1 MRDGNQN
8 KSSDKGDWKA
18 WLKRQKGKKDQWL
31 IVVLAGILL
40 LVIAMPTSTAKKD
53 NKDNDGENVTQISE
67 DSDSYARLLERR
79 LEEALTQV
87 QGVGKV
93 SVMITLSSSGEKVV
107 EKDKETSSD
116 TSADGENKTSQS
128 SSTAETSVYSGDSG
142 SETPYIKKELTPD
155 IEGVMVI
162 ADGGDNAVVIE
173 NITEAVQ
180 ALFGVDTHKIK
191 VMKRN

>member
-1 MRDGNQN
+1 MRGE
-8 KSSDKGDWKA
+8 KSKSNWLE
-18 WLKRQKGKKDQWL
+18 WLKQQKGKKDQWL
-31 IVVLAGILL
+31 IVILVGILL
-40 LVIAMPTSTAKKD
+40 LVIALPTSSGKKETAEK
-53 NKDNDGENVTQISE
+53 EEAVQSRVST

-93 SVMITLSSSGEKVV
+93 TVMITLSSSGEKVV

-116 TSADGENKTSQS
+116 TSTDGESGTSQS
-128 SSTAETSVYSGDSG
+128 SSSAETSVYSGSSG
-142 SETPYIKKELTPD
+142 SESPYVKKELTPD
-155 IEGVMVI
+155 IKGVMVV
-162 ADGGDNAVVIE
+162 AEGGDNAVVIE

>member
-1 MRDGNQN
+1 MRG
-8 KSSDKGDWKA
+8 DKGKSNWLE
-18 WLKRQKGKKDQWL
+18 WLKQQKGKKDQWL
-31 IVVLAGILL
+31 IVILVGILL
-40 LVIAMPTSTAKKD
+40 LVIALPTSSGKKEAK
-53 NKDNDGENVTQISE
+53 EQEEEAVQRQVST

-116 TSADGENKTSQS
+116 TSVDGENGTSQS
-128 SSTAETSVYSGDSG
+128 SSSSETSVYSGSSG
-142 SETPYIKKELTPD
+142 AESPYVKKELTPD
-155 IEGVMVI
+155 IKGVMVV
-162 ADGGDNAVVIE
+162 AEGGDNAVVIE

>member
-1 MRDGNQN
+1 MREGNQN
-8 KSSDKGDWKA
+8 KSSDKKDWKV
-18 WLKRQKGKKDQWL
+18 WLKQQKGKKDQWL
-31 IVVLAGILL
+31 IVILVGILL
-40 LVIAMPTSTAKKD
+40 LVIAIPTSTAKKD
-53 NKDNDGENVTQISE
+53 SGSKETVTTAQQSE
-67 DSDSYARLLERR
+67 DTDSYARLLERR

-93 SVMITLSSSGEKVV
+93 SVMITLSSSAEKVV
-107 EKDKETSSD
+107 EKDRETSSD
-116 TSADGENKTSQS
+116 TSTDGENGTSQS
-128 SSTAETSVYSGDSG
+128 SSSAETSVYSGESG
-142 SETPYIKKELTPD
+142 SGTPYIKKELTPD
-155 IEGVMVI
+155 IKGVMVI